1 MLRLFF
7 ALQPA
12 PVQSA
17 ALAEQVAP
25 LVARLQAQ
33 RVPAENLHATLCF
46 IGAVP
51 EEKLGDL
58 QAAAAGVS
66 ARHATL
72 RFDALEYWRKPG
84 VLCATAPETVAS
96 LPARGLAERLAQAT
110 IAAGFTPD
118 IKPFR
123 AHVTLA
129 RKISAARATQ
139 CEWPRVL
146 APPLDVHCDR
156 FALMQSR
163 RGEFGS
169 IYSVVNSWAL
179 DTDESGDKSR

>member
-12 PVQSA
+12 PTQSA
-17 ALAEQVAP
+17 ALAEQVES
-25 LVARLQAQ
+25 LVARLKAQ

-46 IGAVP
+46 IGSVP
-51 EEKLGDL
+51 EERLGEL
-58 QAAAAGVS
+58 QAAAAGVWP
-66 ARHATL
+66 RRATL

-84 VLCATAPETVAS
+84 VLCATAGESVAS
-96 LPARGLAERLAQAT
+96 APARGLAERLAQAT
-110 IAAGFTPD
+110 SAAGFTPD
-118 IKPFR
+118 LKPFR

-129 RKISAARATQ
+129 RKIPAARAAQ

-156 FALMQSR
+156 FVLMQSR

-179 DTDESGDKSR
+179 DIDECGDKSR